1 MNWLLVVVLVI
12 LAGHTIKGYRRGF
25 LRVLFS
31 VASLL
36 ITVLFVAWATPYVSN
51 FLKENT
57 KIYQKVETKCEQKVR
72 KDTKEQ
78 IVQKE
83 EKSTGLLEEYGIR
96 LPKSIEEKLFGNVEK
111 GADGVL
117 ETSGVYKAMAEPL
130 AQLAVD
136 GIAFFVS
143 LIVCAISST
152 PPIRCSMIAHL
163 IGGVLDIASEL
174 PVIKGINQ
182 VLGLGAGL
190 LYGLLLVWL
199 FFYFV
204 AVMQAFPFG
213 QSLLAMI
220 QQSEFLTA
228 LYEDNMVAYVVQY
241 VL

>member
-12 LAGHTIKGYRRGF
+12 LAGHTIKGYRRGL

-96 LPKSIEEKLFGNVEK
+96 LPKSIEEKIFGNVEK

-117 ETSGVYKAMAEPL
+117 ETSGVYK
-130 AQLAVD
+130 QLAVD

-143 LIVCAISST
+143 LIVCAI
-152 PPIRCSMIAHL
+152 ILHL

-213 QSLLAMI
+213 QSLLAVI

-228 LYEDNMVAYVVQY
+228 LYEDNMLAYVVQY

>member
-12 LAGHTIKGYRRGF
+12 LAGHTIKGYLRGL

-57 KIYQKVETKCEQKVR
+57 KIYQKVETECEQKVR

-143 LIVCAISST
+143 LIVCAI
-152 PPIRCSMIAHL
+152 ILHL

>member
-12 LAGHTIKGYRRGF
+12 LAGHMIKGYRRGL

-96 LPKSIEEKLFGNVEK
+96 LPKSIEEKIFGNVEK

-143 LIVCAISST
+143 LIVCAI
-152 PPIRCSMIAHL
+152 ILHL
-163 IGGVLDIASEL
+163 IGGVLDIA
-174 PVIKGINQ
+174 IMGINQ

-213 QSLLAMI
+213 QSLLAVI

-228 LYEDNMVAYVVQY
+228 LYEDNMLAYVVQY

>member
-1 MNWLLVVVLVI
+1 M
-12 LAGHTIKGYRRGF
+12 AFGSRPGHTRGTYDQGIPPRIAEGIVF
-25 LRVLFS
+25 RGIPVNYGTFCGMGNA
-31 VASLL
+31 VCQQ
-36 ITVLFVAWATPYVSN
+36 

-57 KIYQKVETKCEQKVR
+57 KIYQKLRQSANR
-72 KDTKEQ
+72 KSERTRKSRLS
-78 IVQKE
+78 KKRK
-83 EKSTGLLEEYGIR
+83 KSTGLLEEYGIR

-111 GADGVL
+111 GADSVL

-143 LIVCAISST
+143 LIVCAI
-152 PPIRCSMIAHL
+152 ILHL

-204 AVMQAFPFG
+204 AVMQSISVWTESVG
-213 QSLLAMI
+213 DD
-220 QQSEFLTA
+220 TA
-228 LYEDNMVAYVVQY
+228 E
-241 VL
+241 

>member
-1 MNWLLVVVLVI
+1 M
-12 LAGHTIKGYRRGF
+12 AFGSRPGHTRRTYDQGIPPRIAAGIVF
-25 LRVLFS
+25 RGIPVNYGTFCGMGNA
-31 VASLL
+31 VCQQ
-36 ITVLFVAWATPYVSN
+36 FFKREY
-51 FLKENT
+51 ENLS
-57 KIYQKVETKCEQKVR
+57 KSRQKVR

-143 LIVCAISST
+143 LIVCAI
-152 PPIRCSMIAHL
+152 ILHL